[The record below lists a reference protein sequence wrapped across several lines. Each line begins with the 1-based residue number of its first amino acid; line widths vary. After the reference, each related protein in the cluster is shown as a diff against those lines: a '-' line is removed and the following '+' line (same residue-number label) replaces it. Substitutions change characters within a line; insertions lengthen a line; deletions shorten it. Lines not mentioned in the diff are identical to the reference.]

1 MINKERGHFLI
12 GFIAWCQSRSGLLV
26 QTDGASHRRPASV
39 LASGSALGSL
49 PSVALSSAQLD
60 RILAD
65 RGIASPCKISP
76 TVILNGRSWPL
87 SPPCF
92 LTERG
97 LPATETDEKTDLP
110 VPQAKE

>member
-12 GFIAWCQSRSGLLV
+12 GFIAWCQSRSCLLF
-26 QTDGASHRRPASV
+26 QTDGASNGRPASV

-65 RGIASPCKISP
+65 RVQNQTARAIWRIFRNEAEGTS
-76 TVILNGRSWPL
+76 
-87 SPPCF
+87 
-92 LTERG
+92 
-97 LPATETDEKTDLP
+97 EKTDLP
-110 VPQAKE
+110 AVQAKE